1 MKKKMP
7 NNKNQVWQFIIQLK
21 CIRYG
26 GLFNPIVHI
35 CTARC
40 SSVYM
45 ILYSAACHAR
55 AKRRMHC
62 NKLILTRKSKSI
74 DIKWLLLVC
83 FLFIAFI
90 HTSRIYIIFYSLFGV
105 CVPFSIYRDQR
116 CRKQRKFNFYQRI
129 NYKSQLI
136 VALRKMSQPT
146 YDVHQVERWRMLE
159 SMQLSLSRPHR
170 EISVVIMVIGALCV
184 LTQLFDVCMY
194 FINCVANIRRMRPVA
209 LTVAERVVREDLS
222 LSITISMLV
231 IFILHKTSFVIS
243 ATHVQRSVKCML
255 IRNQQK
261 NHQKWRSSG
270 MWRERLATNQIKSI
284 KNNCKTRP
292 TSVVSQPALF
302 LLLCV
307 NVHTTTHRC
316 TMHTSRVLS
325 TRSFIYIWRIG
336 ELVLKTTTVCPTF
349 YCSDFDGSGL
359 HSTIVYVTLELEF
372 YSCFRELEMKKD
384 IIQMID
390 IWLGG
395 SELDF
400 L

>member
-62 NKLILTRKSKSI
+62 NELILTRKSKSI

-136 VALRKMSQPT
+136 VALRKTSQPT
-146 YDVHQVERWRMLE
+146 YDGRTSGRTL
-159 SMQLSLSRPHR
+159 
-170 EISVVIMVIGALCV
+170 A
-184 LTQLFDVCMY
+184 Y
-194 FINCVANIRRMRPVA
+194 A
-209 LTVAERVVREDLS
+209 RVDAI
-222 LSITISMLV
+222 ITITTSQRDKRGDYGDRRIV
-231 IFILHKTSFVIS
+231 CVNTAVWRVHVLHKLRCEYSSHAPIGIDSSWTSS
-243 ATHVQRSVKCML
+243 ARRFIAFYYNFHAGHFYSAQNIIRDLCYTRSAVGKVYVNTESTKKT
-255 IRNQQK
+255 IRSEGLLVCEENV
-261 NHQKWRSSG
+261 W
-270 MWRERLATNQIKSI
+270 
-284 KNNCKTRP
+284 
-292 TSVVSQPALF
+292 QPI
-302 LLLCV
+302 
-307 NVHTTTHRC
+307 R
-316 TMHTSRVLS
+316 SRVS
-325 TRSFIYIWRIG
+325 R
-336 ELVLKTTTVCPTF
+336 TTVKLDQHPWCLNQLYFCFFVWTYTQQHTGAQCTRVEYYQRVHLF
-349 YCSDFDGSGL
+349 IFDA
-359 HSTIVYVTLELEF
+359 
-372 YSCFRELEMKKD
+372 
-384 IIQMID
+384 
-390 IWLGG
+390 
-395 SELDF
+395 
-400 L
+400 

>member
-1 MKKKMP
+1 MP

-62 NKLILTRKSKSI
+62 NELILTRKSKSI

-261 NHQKWRSSG
+261 KPSEVKVFWYVKRTSG
-270 MWRERLATNQIKSI
+270 NQ
-284 KNNCKTRP
+284 
-292 TSVVSQPALF
+292 
-302 LLLCV
+302 
-307 NVHTTTHRC
+307 
-316 TMHTSRVLS
+316 
-325 TRSFIYIWRIG
+325 
-336 ELVLKTTTVCPTF
+336 
-349 YCSDFDGSGL
+349 SDQEYQEQL
-359 HSTIVYVTLELEF
+359 
-372 YSCFRELEMKKD
+372 
-384 IIQMID
+384 
-390 IWLGG
+390 
-395 SELDF
+395 
-400 L
+400 